1 MMNDDRD
8 TTAENREKRPTTRI
22 HDLWRLPYFVNIK
35 FGEVSKARGVPITH
49 NNETTIGYDLDPD
62 EETMERVREGE
73 KRREIERKKERKR
86 RRLWKRAQKR
96 RERQRMVKQRKKLVA
111 EKLKLER
118 ERIKQ
123 AASDE
128 AKERNSAQIKAF
140 DYIYYHRLM
149 RFLESEGFIVDEYE
163 SRKEEMNHSIES
175 QLNQFISSDED
186 EEKGSQSEE
195 MVQVDS
201 AEVIR
206 EMHPDDMM
214 QPDWQGLLAMCL
226 QADKRKM
233 WAEHYE
239 KCVLVKNVDTDAGT
253 PKQK

>member
-1 MMNDDRD
+1 MIDYMIAYCFLLESKLLLMKLRRGIGNKYW
-8 TTAENREKRPTTRI
+8 RE
-22 HDLWRLPYFVNIK
+22 
-35 FGEVSKARGVPITH
+35 
-49 NNETTIGYDLDPD
+49 
-62 EETMERVREGE
+62 
-73 KRREIERKKERKR
+73 
-86 RRLWKRAQKR
+86 
-96 RERQRMVKQRKKLVA
+96 
-111 EKLKLER
+111 
-118 ERIKQ
+118 
-123 AASDE
+123 ASCDHLSC
-128 AKERNSAQIKAF
+128 SAQIKAF

-239 KCVLVKNVDTDAGT
+239 KCVLVKNVDMDAGT
-253 PKQK
+253 PKQKV